1 MVAWRSPLAGGI
13 ETPDSRVSR
22 FGLSRVEQET
32 QALLDGSSE
41 VMQRRIKMMDSVE
54 GVLAL

>member
-1 MVAWRSPLAGGI
+1 MVAWRAPVDGGI
-13 ETPDSRVSR
+13 ETPDSRVAR
-22 FGLSRVEQET
+22 FPFGRVEIET

-41 VMQRRIKMMDSVE
+41 VMQRRLRMMETVE